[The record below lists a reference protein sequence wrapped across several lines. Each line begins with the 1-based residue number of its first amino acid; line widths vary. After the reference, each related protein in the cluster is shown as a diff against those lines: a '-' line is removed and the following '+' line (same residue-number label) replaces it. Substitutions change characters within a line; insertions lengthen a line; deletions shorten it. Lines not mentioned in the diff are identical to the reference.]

1 MGKKTS
7 VTKLNREWV
16 DCGLVP
22 RPTLLLKR
30 GTPIAYKPSEVR
42 ELLMMVAGGLGIL
55 VVLCLL
61 LSMVEK
67 PPAVGR

>member
-1 MGKKTS
+1 VRDLRCIIQEDTVKTRHS
-7 VTKLNREWV
+7 NCSLTF
-16 DCGLVP
+16 
-22 RPTLLLKR
+22 R
-30 GTPIAYKPSEVR
+30 GERTS
-42 ELLMMVAGGLGIL
+42 MMVAGGLGIL